1 MSAICSINHLH
12 HQPIAPELGAGL
24 MEKLSHFP
32 ADHIGTW
39 QQDEVFLGCHDQWI
53 TPESVGERLPRYHS
67 EWNAAITADAIIDNR
82 EELFDKLQVP
92 AAERAG
98 MTDSL
103 LLLLAYRKWGELTPE
118 HLVGDYAFII
128 WDESNRSL
136 FGARD
141 FSGARTLYFSQKGGI
156 VAFSTTIRPLLT
168 LPGVNRELSEGWI
181 SEFLAIPITTEA
193 VDLFA
198 TVYKNIGQVPPAH
211 SFTLRDG
218 KLSFRRYVTLVTDE
232 SLKLRS
238 NGEYVEAFRDVYQ
251 KAVISK
257 LRTHREVG
265 AKLSGGLDS
274 GSVVSFAARA
284 LKEQGKKL
292 HTFSYVPVNDFQD
305 WTPRSRI
312 ANEQADIKETVN
324 YVGNIHD
331 QYFDFPDLNPLS
343 VVDDWLE
350 MMETPYKF
358 YENSYWMKGIYQQAA
373 EAGAG
378 VILTG
383 ARGNWTVSWGPELD
397 YQADLLRRLRWLK
410 LYREIQAYCGN
421 LNVNR
426 RRLYH
431 VLVKKAYP
439 GLVKRIKRQPKTSE
453 VKLPNFINP
462 AFAERTNVYER
473 LEQAGYDFWGDETQ
487 NVFDVRKKQF
497 EKLYYWTITG
507 TVSCKQSLRNSL
519 WDRDATNDLRV
530 IRFCLSVPQNQY
542 VQDGYGRSLI
552 RRSTSG
558 YLPDRI
564 RLNQKVRGVQGADG
578 LHRMMPAWRELMN
591 EFQLLIEDS
600 EMKEYLNIPE
610 LANALGVIQQSPD
623 PKLIFDTEFRILMR
637 GLIFRRFIRKFA

>member
-24 MEKLSHFP
+24 MERLSHFP
-32 ADHIGTW
+32 ANHVGTW
-39 QQDEVFLGCHDQWI
+39 QRDEVFLGCHDQWI
-53 TPESVGERLPRYHS
+53 TPESVGERQPRCHS

-82 EELFDKLQVP
+82 EELFEKLQVP
-92 AAERAG
+92 ATERAG

-103 LLLLAYRKWGELTPE
+103 LLLAAYRKWGERTPE
-118 HLVGDYAFII
+118 HLVGDFAFIV
-128 WDESNRSL
+128 WDESNRTL

-141 FSGARTLYFSQKGGI
+141 FSGARTLYYAQKNGLL
-156 VAFSTTIRPLLT
+156 AFSTAIRPLLT
-168 LPGVNRELSEGWI
+168 LPGVSRELNESWI
-181 SEFLAIPITTEA
+181 SEYLAIPITTEA

-198 TVYKNIGQVPPAH
+198 TVYKDVGQVPPAH
-211 SFTLRDG
+211 CFTLRNG
-218 KLSFRRYVTLVTDE
+218 QLTFRRYITIVPDE

-238 NGEYVEAFRDVYQ
+238 SGEYVEAFRDVFQ
-251 KAVISK
+251 KAVNSK

-274 GSVVSFAARA
+274 GSVVSFAART

-292 HTFSYVPVNDFQD
+292 HTFSYVPVDDFQD

-331 QYFDFPDLNPLS
+331 QYFDFPELNPLS

-358 YENSYWMKGIYQQAA
+358 YENSYWMKGIYQHAA

-383 ARGNWTVSWGPELD
+383 ARGNWTVSWGPAVDFQAELMRRFQWLKM
-397 YQADLLRRLRWLK
+397 YRELRLYCSNLSVNRPK
-410 LYREIQAYCGN
+410 LYR
-421 LNVNR
+421 
-426 RRLYH
+426 
-431 VLVKKAYP
+431 VLIKKAYP
-439 GLVKRIKRQPKTSE
+439 GLNRILFRKPNVAEPKMPE
-453 VKLPNFINP
+453 LINP
-462 AFAERTNVYER
+462 AFAERTKVYER
-473 LEQAGYDFWGDETQ
+473 LEQNGYDFWGDDSQ
-487 NVFDVRKKQF
+487 NVFDVRRKQF

-507 TVSCKQSLRNSL
+507 TVGCKQSLRYSL

-530 IRFCLSVPQNQY
+530 IRFCLSVPQEQF
-542 VQDGYGRSLI
+542 VQGGYGRSLI

-564 RLNQKVRGVQGADG
+564 RLNQKVRGIQGADG
-578 LHRMMPAWRELMN
+578 VYRMMPAWQELTD
-591 EFQLLIEDS
+591 EFQQLTADS
-600 EMKEYLNIPE
+600 EMKNYLNMPE
-610 LANALGVIQQSPD
+610 LIQALGKIKHSPD

-637 GLIFRRFIRKFA
+637 GLIFRRFIRKFT